1 MKCFLNVSYFF
12 KTKIMVLRKC
22 FLFLKIW
29 SPQSIFLYRIVF
41 GNNFYWFPGKMIGKF
56 VLFFHLWKT
65 CYNSNWSA
73 PPPACSCLASLLGN
87 RLAQLE
93 HFPPACELSIY
104 SFFNYAYFFLKKEQA
119 RSKLEIHF
127 FIRIIFPK
135 IHDEMFPK
143 CFLFF

>member
-1 MKCFLNVSYFF
+1 MFPIFLKQKSWSWENVSFFFKNRKSWYCEFFYFLNR
-12 KTKIMVLRKC
+12 KIMTLRKC

-41 GNNFYWFPGKMIGKF
+41 GNNFYWFPGKMIGKY

-73 PPPACSCLASLLGN
+73 PPLACSRLGK
-87 RLAQLE
+87 
-93 HFPPACELSIY
+93 PPTCSCELSIY

-119 RSKLEIHF
+119 RSKL
-127 FIRIIFPK
+127 K
-135 IHDEMFPK
+135 
-143 CFLFF
+143 